1 MLGSAL
7 GGLVRTPYAFSCKSI
22 LFCVLDA
29 GLSILLK
36 AMFHE
41 TCSQTSSALAQIA
54 VPISLLQEQVAQL
67 DPQADNKVR
76 YTGLAG
82 GQVPS
87 EKEYRPERYSLRE
100 QDAAAAVI
108 ASMEDSLRHSPGSD
122 A

>member
-1 MLGSAL
+1 
-7 GGLVRTPYAFSCKSI
+7 
-22 LFCVLDA
+22 
-29 GLSILLK
+29 
-36 AMFHE
+36 MFHK
-41 TCSQTSSALAQIA
+41 TCSQTSSVLVQIA
-54 VPISLLQEQVAQL
+54 VQVAQL

>member
-1 MLGSAL
+1 
-7 GGLVRTPYAFSCKSI
+7 
-22 LFCVLDA
+22 
-29 GLSILLK
+29 
-36 AMFHE
+36 MFHE
-41 TCSQTSSALAQIA
+41 SRILIVPAFVQIA

-67 DPQADNKVR
+67 DPQADKKVR